1 MLSALPLGLDVNAM
15 SAEGSLQP
23 LPRQQLAGGAAE
35 VALPMRLSGPLLKR
49 SPNALMG
56 WQLRWFEVGGGSVR
70 YYTSPDEAKVRAK
83 PAGEVS
89 LAGLRLQRKNPSR
102 FDSAFDLTTLQTG
115 DRIFSLDADV
125 GSKVGSAG
133 WELGPAGVPTVLQ
146 WVAAL
151 QQEAEAV
158 AAAKEES
165 ERQARMAEEAKAK
178 EAAEQQAT
186 MAKEAEAKEAAKIA
200 KETEAKEEAERQARM
215 TEEAKAKEAAEQQA
229 KMAKEAEANSASEQ
243 QTKIAKEAEAKEE
256 AERRAKMV
264 VEAKGKEVPQ
274 QWKSSSGLAMQLPP
288 THGTRTTKPFAEIPF
303 QANRLEERKL
313 LFRVCDANR
322 NGYLT
327 LPEVTRGLMT
337 KFDFGKIP
345 QPKVDTCVQ
354 QAFSATKN
362 YAGNQTGVAGENVED
377 HEFRIFLEMLVFL
390 LQGETNHKPKALTQE
405 NLKVTST
412 TTCCAA
418 CAIS

>member
-1 MLSALPLGLDVNAM
+1 
-15 SAEGSLQP
+15 
-23 LPRQQLAGGAAE
+23 
-35 VALPMRLSGPLLKR
+35 
-49 SPNALMG
+49 
-56 WQLRWFEVGGGSVR
+56 
-70 YYTSPDEAKVRAK
+70 
-83 PAGEVS
+83 
-89 LAGLRLQRKNPSR
+89 
-102 FDSAFDLTTLQTG
+102 
-115 DRIFSLDADV
+115 
-125 GSKVGSAG
+125 
-133 WELGPAGVPTVLQ
+133 
-146 WVAAL
+146 
-151 QQEAEAV
+151 
-158 AAAKEES
+158 
-165 ERQARMAEEAKAK
+165 MAEEAKAK
-178 EAAEQQAT
+178 EAAEQQT
-186 MAKEAEAKEAAKIA
+186 KMAMEAEAKEA
-200 KETEAKEEAERQARM
+200 T
-215 TEEAKAKEAAEQQA
+215 
-229 KMAKEAEANSASEQ
+229 EQ

-337 KFDFGKIP
+337 KFDFGKMP

-390 LQGETNHKPKALTQE
+390 LQGETNHKPKVLTQE